1 MLDGIQFPEFS
12 PTTKV
17 AKSIKASVFD
27 NEHSSYDVIIGM
39 DVMQP
44 LGFNINCSTLTI
56 SWNEHTIPFR
66 PANYFDDKQLFLSV
80 SASLDD
86 EDSLD
91 STGYRTKS
99 ILSSKYEEV
108 DADNVASQ
116 QTHLSQRQQ
125 QDLAAVL
132 KQHTKLF
139 SGKLGLYKKRK
150 VHLELEPNAKPVSSR
165 PYGVPKM
172 HQTLFKEELDRLE
185 KEGVLSRTGAS
196 EWLSPTFIVP
206 KKDGRVRWVSDFRAL
221 NKVIKRKV
229 YNLPRIQDILS
240 RRTGYQYFTKI
251 DISMLAPLTA
261 QAGKKKSIEWTP
273 ECQKAFDEMKAI
285 MAKDAFLR
293 YPDHNKP

>member
-1 MLDGIQFPEFS
+1 
-12 PTTKV
+12 
-17 AKSIKASVFD
+17 
-27 NEHSSYDVIIGM
+27 M

-44 LGFNINCSTLTI
+44 LGFNIDCSTLTI
-56 SWNEHTIPFR
+56 NWNEHTIPFR

-80 SASLDD
+80 SALLDD
-86 EDSLD
+86 EDLLD

-99 ILSSKYEEV
+99 ILSSKYKEV
-108 DADNVASQ
+108 DVDNVASQ
-116 QTHLSQRQQ
+116 QKHLSQRQQ

-172 HQTLFKEELDRLE
+172 HQTLFKKELDRLE

-206 KKDGRVRWVSDFRAL
+206 KSSNARFTTFQGSRTSYQDALATSTSPRLTFQCSLRSLLKQAKRNPLNGRPSA
-221 NKVIKRKV
+221 KKH
-229 YNLPRIQDILS
+229 
-240 RRTGYQYFTKI
+240 
-251 DISMLAPLTA
+251 SM
-261 QAGKKKSIEWTP
+261 K
-273 ECQKAFDEMKAI
+273 
-285 MAKDAFLR
+285 
-293 YPDHNKP
+293 